1 MSFNFLSFGSWRKA
15 KGPWLRTR
23 LDINKKLEWAALSLF
38 LAFNH
43 LPLAVLPE
51 LFSQSQALND
61 RSVTFRILLL
71 HIVQKPSPLAD
82 EFQQTPAGMV
92 VLFMLLEMI
101 GQVSDASTQERD
113 LNFRRPCIGRV
124 QLETTDNPFSFF
136 YI

>member
-1 MSFNFLSFGSWRKA
+1 MSFNVLSFGSWRKA

-23 LDINKKLEWAALSLF
+23 LDINKKLVCTGLSLP

-51 LFSQSQALND
+51 LFSQSKALND
-61 RSVTFRILLL
+61 RSVTLQILFL

-82 EFQQTPAGMV
+82 ELQQPPAGMV

-101 GQVSDASTQERD
+101 GQIGDASTQERD
-113 LNFRRPCIGRV
+113 LNFRRSRIGCV
-124 QLETTDNPFSFF
+124 QLEIIDNPFSSF

>member
-1 MSFNFLSFGSWRKA
+1 MVKNKVRNRDRAPILQQENRGSVPISYLS
-15 KGPWLRTR
+15 
-23 LDINKKLEWAALSLF
+23 

-61 RSVTFRILLL
+61 RSVTLRILFL

-82 EFQQTPAGMV
+82 ELQQPPAGMV

-124 QLETTDNPFSFF
+124 QLETTDNSFSFF